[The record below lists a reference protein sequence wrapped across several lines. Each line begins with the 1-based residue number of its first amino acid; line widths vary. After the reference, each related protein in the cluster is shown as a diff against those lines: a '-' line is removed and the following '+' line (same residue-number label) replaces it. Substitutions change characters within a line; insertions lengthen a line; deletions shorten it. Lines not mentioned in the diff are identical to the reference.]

1 MGVIQKGCCG
11 EGCYTKGVFLKRGVV
26 HKWRCTKGVLYKRGV
41 VQKGS
46 FPKGVVQKEAK
57 GEHMGNKRGTR
68 RGQDGDS
75 RSTISCASN
84 DWKNA

>member
-46 FPKGVVQKEAK
+46 CQKGVVQK
-57 GEHMGNKRGTR
+57 GLYKRGHV
-68 RGQDGDS
+68 
-75 RSTISCASN
+75 
-84 DWKNA
+84 